1 MARPTRK
8 PEILPA
14 AAKLAERHGLAAVN
28 HRLIGVELN
37 MGMTAMF
44 NHYPTGRGLRNALI
58 EYALEHPRTA
68 PRAHIEAQLATL
80 KGQELNDFVDQVIA
94 LLEAMGA

>member
-14 AAKLAERHGLAAVN
+14 AAKLAELHGLAAVN
-28 HRLIGVELN
+28 HRLIGIELN
-37 MGMTAMF
+37 MGMTALF
-44 NHYPTGRGLRNALI
+44 NHYPSSRGLANAVT
-58 EYALEHPRTA
+58 EYALEHGGDY

-80 KGQELNDFVDQVIA
+80 KGEELQSFTLAVLAVLDE
-94 LLEAMGA
+94 LGL